1 MVYTNL
7 IFDMKNLFCTA
18 PITYVEPPLTK
29 KKKNIDKKK
38 LKAPYGSII
47 SMLYYPPKED
57 ESDIYFRGIRM
68 SKKKS
73 YWCPMCQLF
82 NEKGKKVLSV
92 TEGECDVSVSNLGTY
107 ISETELHTYPADTK
121 KILFQ
126 CGECKRYLKLF
137 QLCKI
142 VPFLN
147 QVTIV
152 MSIGDIIINVMM
164 FDINLKIAGNK
175 SFDDAVETMRVL
187 WEGYVYPNKNNWKLS
202 ESKGPRKTDVH
213 FLFESVMIN
222 VDFSLGFPIDK
233 EKLNTFMQREEFK
246 NRVYISKYE
255 STSSTHVNIKMHSPK
270 PKDFYY
276 YVLVYEKKNISKNPY
291 FAYTD
296 DKWYAREKPK
306 ALKYTTLIVFSS
318 SQTILTGRY
327 PNNMKDNYDFFVKLC
342 NEYKSEIMESV
353 CRPKISI
360 REYLELCEKNNTQEL
375 LVR

>member
-1 MVYTNL
+1 
-7 IFDMKNLFCTA
+7 MKNLFCTA
-18 PITYVEPPLTK
+18 PVTYVEPPLTK

-38 LKAPYGSII
+38 LKAPYGSVI
-47 SMLYYPPKED
+47 SMLYFPPKED
-57 ESDIYFRGIRM
+57 KSGIYFRGIRM
-68 SKKKS
+68 SKKKN
-73 YWCPMCQLF
+73 YWCPMCQLY
-82 NEKGKKVLSV
+82 NENGKKIFSV
-92 TEGECDVSVSNLGTY
+92 VEGECDVSEKYLGTHVT
-107 ISETELHTYPADTK
+107 ETELQTYPTDTK

-126 CGECKRYLKLF
+126 CNECKRYLKLF

-152 MSIGDIIINVMM
+152 MSIGDIMINIMM
-164 FDINLKIAGNK
+164 FDINLKVAGNK
-175 SFDDAVETMRVL
+175 SFDDAATTMRIL
-187 WEGYVYPNKNNWKLS
+187 WEEYVSPNKNNWTLS

-246 NRVYISKYE
+246 DRVFLSKYE
-255 STSSTHVNIKMHSPK
+255 STSSTHVNIKMYSPK

-276 YVLVYEKKNISKNPY
+276 YVLVYERGKINEEPY
-291 FAYTD
+291 FAYSD
-296 DKWYAREKPK
+296 DKWYSREKPK
-306 ALKYTTLIVFSS
+306 AQKYTTFIVFSS

-327 PNNMKDNYDFFVKLC
+327 PNNMKDNYDFFVALC
-342 NEYKSEIMESV
+342 KEHKSEIEESV

-360 REYLELCEKNNTQEL
+360 REYLELCEKNKIK
-375 LVR
+375 